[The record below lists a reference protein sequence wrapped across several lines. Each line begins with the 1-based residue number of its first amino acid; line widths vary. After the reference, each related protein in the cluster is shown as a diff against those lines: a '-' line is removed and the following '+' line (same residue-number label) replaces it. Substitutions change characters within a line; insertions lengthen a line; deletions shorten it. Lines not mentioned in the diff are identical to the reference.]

1 MRVLASLPLSC
12 VWVCNVQE
20 RKRREAELAK
30 VRKQRLADLNLARPM
45 CSVCNKCEGFQ
56 PMLFRPMVCE
66 LCGHDRKNHTK
77 QRVVF
82 PE

>member
-20 RKRREAELAK
+20 RKRRE
-30 VRKQRLADLNLARPM
+30 DLNLARPM